1 MSLRRE
7 ILSERTQAL
16 DRGAKRQIYARH
28 GVAHYWIVD
37 PGVRSLAEHV
47 LQGSDYTLRGTYTA
61 PSSFTPALFP
71 ELQINFARVFP

>member
-1 MSLRRE
+1 M
-7 ILSERTQAL
+7 
-16 DRGAKRQIYARH
+16 
-28 GVAHYWIVD
+28 
-37 PGVRSLAEHV
+37 RSLAEHV